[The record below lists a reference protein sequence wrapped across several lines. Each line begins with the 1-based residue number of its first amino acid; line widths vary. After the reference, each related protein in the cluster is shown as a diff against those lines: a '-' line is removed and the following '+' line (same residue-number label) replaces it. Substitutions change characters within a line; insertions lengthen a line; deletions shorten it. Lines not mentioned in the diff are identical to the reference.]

1 MPTYISLVKWTEQG
15 AKNARDT
22 VKRAREFRSDVE
34 RRGGKLLSI
43 HWTQGQYDLVTVVEY
58 PDEQTGMAQLL
69 AIGSLGNIRTETLR
83 AFTESEVEAII
94 KKM

>member
-15 AKNARDT
+15 AKNSRDT

-43 HWTQGQYDLVTVVEY
+43 YWTQGQYDLVSVVEF
-58 PDEQTGMAQLL
+58 PDEQAGMAQLL
-69 AIGSLGNIRTETLR
+69 TLGSLGNIRTETLH
-83 AFTESEVEAII
+83 AFNESEMEAII